1 MSLPPLS
8 PAQLVK
14 PRWFELRLA
23 MIFATVFLPLGIHLP
38 YFPLWLEAKGFG
50 PEEIGVIL
58 AAPMFLRV
66 VTTPLI
72 TALADRASDRANLL
86 VALVAASLLFSL
98 GYFRLSGYAAI
109 LVLSLLLQVVWS
121 AQSPL
126 ADSLALSGVRR
137 FGSSYPGM
145 RIWGSVAFLVA
156 NLVGG
161 MAVGAFGEASVPAMI
176 TAGLGLCLATA
187 LMAPRLGRP
196 RLASPLSAADL
207 QKSSTLLNP
216 WFLLVVG
223 GIGILH
229 GSHGLLYA
237 FVSIYWKA
245 LGIGETAVGLLWA
258 WAIVAEV
265 GAFMTFTKIFG
276 AAPANRV
283 LVLAGVAAVVRW
295 LAFPLIEPLGLGI
308 AGFVA
313 LQTMHALSTGLIL
326 IGLQK
331 LIAETVDEARTGAA
345 QGVAFFAIGL
355 SMAVVTAVC
364 GPLYDRFGVD
374 AFYAMA
380 LTALLGLGLILLAGR
395 QPQSAGSGGET
406 SEPR

>member
-1 MSLPPLS
+1 
-8 PAQLVK
+8 
-14 PRWFELRLA
+14 
-23 MIFATVFLPLGIHLP
+23 
-38 YFPLWLEAKGFG
+38 
-50 PEEIGVIL
+50 
-58 AAPMFLRV
+58 
-66 VTTPLI
+66 
-72 TALADRASDRANLL
+72 
-86 VALVAASLLFSL
+86 
-98 GYFRLSGYAAI
+98 
-109 LVLSLLLQVVWS
+109 LVLSL
-121 AQSPL
+121 A
-126 ADSLALSGVRR
+126 A
-137 FGSSYPGM
+137 
-145 RIWGSVAFLVA
+145 
-156 NLVGG
+156 
-161 MAVGAFGEASVPAMI
+161 
-176 TAGLGLCLATA
+176 A

-196 RLASPLSAADL
+196 RLASPLSAAGL

-216 WFLLVVG
+216 WFLLVVS
-223 GIGILH
+223 GIGVLH

-237 FVSIYWKA
+237 FVSIYWNA

-265 GAFMTFTKIFG
+265 GIFMTFTKIFG
-276 AAPANRV
+276 AAPASRV
-283 LVLAGVAAVVRW
+283 LVLAGVAAIVRW

-345 QGVAFFAIGL
+345 QGVAFFANGL

-364 GPLYDRFGVD
+364 GPLYDRLGVD

-380 LTALLGLGLILLAGR
+380 ATALLGLGLILLAGR
-395 QPQSAGSGGET
+395 QPHNSGSGGDT